1 MIATTILAAMIAI
14 IPLGA
19 ASIKNGC
26 TMTRMWPYYE
36 DAKINHGRYG
46 VLRYRER
53 GRDPYEAKSG
63 AILFLPGNAG
73 DARQVRSLGH
83 EVDLLKGAAVYACDF
98 KGEWSAFDGRIVA
111 RQARFAKR
119 VAKILAKRHGSQV
132 VVVGHSMGGVVG
144 LLAADATKT
153 ISAVVA
159 LAAPL
164 AAHPFAFE
172 RQLAGIYPLPLET
185 PLAKISGG
193 PRDWQAPSWLVGGI
207 EASSLPGAAHIGG
220 VDHQCACWC
229 NELITRVAHVV
240 HAPSENW
247 EKLTELRGSD
257 MAGASLGA
265 ARRHFRGFSLA
276 GASQLASFLV
286 PRVPSLLIAAAL
298 APTDIYTF
306 TASMAFLVEPDG
318 LSKAALAFL
327 LIVLA
332 YVVAIPFGA
341 ALGPAA
347 NRAAKAVSNGAC
359 AEVVARKVATVRWA
373 AAALCGVHPALGL
386 YLSAWTCPTADGGP
400 LWAAA
405 LSSLP
410 SLASAATARRA
421 WSPDPLAALV
431 CIGLGVGRRRRIC
444 RRLGALWAAYGAA
457 AGQPSKALEALG
469 VVALLDLG
477 AEFVARRQAS
487 RA

>member
-1 MIATTILAAMIAI
+1 
-14 IPLGA
+14 
-19 ASIKNGC
+19 
-26 TMTRMWPYYE
+26 
-36 DAKINHGRYG
+36 
-46 VLRYRER
+46 
-53 GRDPYEAKSG
+53 
-63 AILFLPGNAG
+63 
-73 DARQVRSLGH
+73 
-83 EVDLLKGAAVYACDF
+83 
-98 KGEWSAFDGRIVA
+98 
-111 RQARFAKR
+111 
-119 VAKILAKRHGSQV
+119 
-132 VVVGHSMGGVVG
+132 
-144 LLAADATKT
+144 
-153 ISAVVA
+153 
-159 LAAPL
+159 
-164 AAHPFAFE
+164 
-172 RQLAGIYPLPLET
+172 
-185 PLAKISGG
+185 
-193 PRDWQAPSWLVGGI
+193 
-207 EASSLPGAAHIGG
+207 
-220 VDHQCACWC
+220 
-229 NELITRVAHVV
+229 
-240 HAPSENW
+240 
-247 EKLTELRGSD
+247 
-257 MAGASLGA
+257 MAGASLSA
-265 ARRHFRGFSLA
+265 ARRHFYPGLA

-286 PRVPSLLIAAAL
+286 PRVPALLVAATL
-298 APTDIYTF
+298 APGDVYTF
-306 TASMAFLVEPDG
+306 TALMALIVEPDVF
-318 LSKAALAFL
+318 SKAALAL
-327 LIVLA
+327 LLVVLA

-347 NRAAKAVSNGAC
+347 NRAAKAVSTGAC

-410 SLASAATARRA
+410 SLASAATARRV